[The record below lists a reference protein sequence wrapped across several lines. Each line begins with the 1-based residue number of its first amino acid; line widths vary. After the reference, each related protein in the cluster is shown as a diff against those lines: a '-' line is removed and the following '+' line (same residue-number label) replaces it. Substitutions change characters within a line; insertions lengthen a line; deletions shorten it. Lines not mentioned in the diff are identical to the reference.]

1 MKEVLYEESATPKNL
16 KFQKIIFIVYTVLIW
31 IFGIIDVLTLLFPRR
46 ILGRND
52 NYSRFLYRLG
62 SGVLVFK
69 KTNLLLRRP
78 CFRYGTDE
86 NNKSRSLQIQ
96 KKNSGIRL

>member
-31 IFGIIDVLTLLFPRR
+31 IFGIIDVLTLLFYPAAYWVGM
-46 ILGRND
+46 IVTLV
-52 NYSRFLYRLG
+52 FFTG
-62 SGVLVFK
+62 SGVLVFE

-78 CFRYGTDE
+78 CFRYGTNE
-86 NNKSRSLQIQ
+86 NNQSRSLQIQ